1 MLRAFTDSSG
11 TEWRVWDVLPSAT
24 TQSFS
29 AGLGGLSSLM
39 GTAFA
44 SGWLCF
50 ESGAEKRR
58 LAPIPTEWVES
69 GERDLERLCSRAV
82 VVAEPRRRTSDERRA
97 G

>member
-29 AGLGGLSSLM
+29 AGNGLSSLM
-39 GTAFA
+39 GTTFA

-50 ESGAEKRR
+50 ESPREKRR
-58 LAPIPTEWVES
+58 LAPIPDDWGGS
-69 GERDLERLCSRAV
+69 PERDLELLCSRAV
-82 VVAEPRRRTSDERRA
+82 AVAETRRRISAETRV
-97 G
+97 

>member
-11 TEWRVWDVLPSAT
+11 TEWRVWDVLPSNT

-50 ESGAEKRR
+50 ESPREKRR
-58 LAPIPTEWVES
+58 LAPIPDDWGGS
-69 GERDLERLCSRAV
+69 GDRDLERLCSHALPV
-82 VVAEPRRRTSDERRA
+82 TESRRRVSAETRL
-97 G
+97 